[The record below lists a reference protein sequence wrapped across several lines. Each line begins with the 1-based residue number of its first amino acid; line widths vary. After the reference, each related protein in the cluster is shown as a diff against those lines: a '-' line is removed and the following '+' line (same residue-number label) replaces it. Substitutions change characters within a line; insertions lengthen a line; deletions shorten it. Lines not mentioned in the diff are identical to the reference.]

1 MLFQSCEFLLFFA
14 IVLICRQL
22 LPKKHERLI
31 LLIASYV
38 FYSWWSL
45 KFVFLIVATTFI
57 DFYAGKFIHKYKKE
71 NTKRKLFLTVSIF
84 INLGLLFFFKY
95 WCWINE
101 LFGNSLGYTFVLP
114 LGISFYTFQS
124 MSYTLDVYFKKIK
137 PEKSLI
143 AFASFVSFFPQ
154 LVAGPINRAGELL
167 SQLDRGPRYIKSF
180 VISGISIF
188 TWGAVKKVIFADN
201 LALYVNEVYEIAAY
215 RQSLDLL
222 LASYAFAFQIY
233 CDFSGYTDMARG
245 IARLMGYEL
254 SMNFNSPYLAKNIRD
269 FWSRWH
275 ISLSTWFRDYV
286 YIPLGGNR
294 RGEIITSRNILI
306 TMFIAGIWH
315 GANLTFLIWGLFH
328 GLLIVIFHFLS
339 KRNLK
344 KTDLVTNKE
353 NKLVDFFKILFTFN
367 LVVLGWIFF
376 RAQSITEALEV
387 IKGIARFDFS
397 GIEWNS
403 AFPWLMIFPILFLL
417 ESKQKLKDY
426 FAKRVLLNWI
436 LIWIGIFSVIIFG
449 ATKATDF
456 IYFQF

>member
-14 IVLICRQL
+14 IVLICRQV
-22 LPKKHERLI
+22 LPKKYERLI
-31 LLIASYV
+31 LLIASYI
-38 FYSWWSL
+38 FYSWWSW
-45 KFVFLIVATTFI
+45 KFSFLIVATTLI
-57 DFYAGKFIHKYKKE
+57 DFYAGKFIYKYE
-71 NTKRKLFLTVSIF
+71 NENSKRKLFLAVSIT

-95 WCWINE
+95 WFWINE
-101 LFGNSLGYTFVLP
+101 LFGNSLGYTLILP

-124 MSYTLDVYFKKIK
+124 MSYTLDVYFKKIE
-137 PEKSLI
+137 PEKSLV

-154 LVAGPINRAGELL
+154 LVAGPINRAGQLL

-180 VISGISIF
+180 IVSGVSLF
-188 TWGAVKKVIFADN
+188 AWGAVKKVVFADN
-201 LALYVNEVYEIAAY
+201 LAGYVNDVYEIAAY
-215 RQSLDLL
+215 RNSLDLL

-233 CDFSGYTDMARG
+233 CDFSGYTDMARA

-286 YIPLGGNR
+286 YITLGGNR

-306 TMFIAGIWH
+306 TMLIAGIWH
-315 GANLTFLIWGLFH
+315 GANTTFLIWGLYH
-328 GLLIVIFHFLS
+328 GLLIVIFHFVS
-339 KRNLK
+339 KRNE
-344 KTDLVTNKE
+344 TEVLVSQE
-353 NKLVDFFKILFTFN
+353 NKLIDFLKILFTFN

-376 RAQSITEALEV
+376 RAQNIAEAFDV
-387 IKGIARFDFS
+387 IKGIARLDFT
-397 GIEWNS
+397 GIEWNH
-403 AFPWLMIFPILFLL
+403 AFPWLMIFPIFFVL
-417 ESKQKLKDY
+417 ESKHKLKDY
-426 FAKRVLLNWI
+426 FAKNEFLSWI
-436 LIWIGIFSVIIFG
+436 LIWLGIFSVIIFG